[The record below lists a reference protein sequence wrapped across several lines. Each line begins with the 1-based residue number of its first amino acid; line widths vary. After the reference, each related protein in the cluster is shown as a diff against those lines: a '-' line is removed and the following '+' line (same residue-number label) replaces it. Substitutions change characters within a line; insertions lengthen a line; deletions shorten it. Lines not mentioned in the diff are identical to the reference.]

1 MGLGVAGKGEL
12 CSGGDGDSIDGSFG
26 YAQLRTGAADGIYD
40 RECERSRCGRECG
53 GRKESKVDK
62 QENEDG
68 WDWRLEEIR
77 EREFSARYRGKR
89 KVLQQGTFS
98 DVMPE

>member
-1 MGLGVAGKGEL
+1 MTALMVPLATPSLGPEL
-12 CSGGDGDSIDGSFG
+12 PTESMTGG
-26 YAQLRTGAADGIYD
+26 